1 MFLGY
6 LPPLLSSFLSPV
18 DIAAAVHFETVSLMM
33 ARAYDTRE
41 YELTVRQEPKQ
52 ARMCGVGGK
61 GAAVSPACP
70 VYRELT
76 LVFFGTQPTV
86 GL

>member
-1 MFLGY
+1 
-6 LPPLLSSFLSPV
+6 
-18 DIAAAVHFETVSLMM
+18 MM

-61 GAAVSPACP
+61 GASTATMSWKH
-70 VYRELT
+70 ELT
-76 LVFFGTQPTV
+76 DTEQLTAARSIHR
-86 GL
+86 LSSS